1 LHATAYIYDDKTAEE
16 NHVTSISFSAQQ
28 NVMSED
34 DIVRKASSFSYK
46 PSKMDGNW
54 NEEYL

>member
-1 LHATAYIYDDKTAEE
+1 MMIKQQKK

-34 DIVRKASSFSYK
+34 DVRKASSFRYK